1 MYKVFNL
8 IIILLILFFSLSTYK
23 YYLSNINIQK
33 KEYNRTNIDQ
43 IIKKKIVNIP
53 TLTNNTNN
61 VIEFNNSLSDEISNT
76 KARNFWN
83 LLKSK

>member
-53 TLTNNTNN
+53 TLTNDTNN

-76 KARNFWN
+76 KTRNFWN

>member
-53 TLTNNTNN
+53 TLTNDTNN
-61 VIEFNNSLSDEISNT
+61 VIEFNNSLSNEISNT
-76 KARNFWN
+76 KTRNFWN

>member
-23 YYLSNINIQK
+23 YYLSNINIKK